1 MNYFNFKIILQIRS
15 DFMFDLVLKNLK
27 LLDYPDEVYLAIE
40 DGKIAKISKSTIE
53 GEKEID
59 LKGQIVLPGLI
70 DPHVHFR
77 DPGLTYKEDFRTGSM
92 AAANGGFTFV
102 MDMPNT
108 VPKTNTYEAFKEKQ
122 KIAESKS
129 IVNFGLHAGYSTLDE
144 MERILELNPMSFK
157 VFMDLETD
165 EDLDRIFNDIS
176 NLSKK
181 PIVTAHCEKRDIVL
195 ESTQNLKE
203 ETDAIAYS
211 YGRPA
216 ESEDE
221 SVAQAIELSK
231 KYGVDL
237 HICHL
242 STKNAMNLAISN
254 NISFEFTPHHLL
266 YDNNAFNEFGTI
278 IKTNPPLREKGKNIT
293 ITDLNENSIIGTDHA
308 PHSLEEKTKGV
319 WDSSPGIP
327 SLETVLSLLL
337 SEVNKSNLDLRLIP
351 KIFSEN
357 AAKRFN
363 LSNKAFIKEGFD
375 ADLVVIDLK
384 QEGVFDIDTFY
395 TKAEYS
401 PFDGLPYK
409 GKATMTIVNGDVVME
424 DNELIL

>member
-1 MNYFNFKIILQIRS
+1 
-15 DFMFDLVLKNLK
+15 MFDLVLKNLR
-27 LLDYPDEVYLAIE
+27 LLDYSDGMSIAIE
-40 DGKIAKISKSTIE
+40 DGKIAKISKSSIE
-53 GEKEID
+53 GDKEID
-59 LKGQIVLPGLI
+59 LDGQLVLPGLI

-77 DPGLTYKEDFRTGSM
+77 DPGLTYKEDFKTGSM
-92 AAANGGFTFV
+92 AAAHGGFTFV

-122 KIAESKS
+122 KIAEAKS
-129 IVNFGLHAGYSTLDE
+129 VVNFGLHAGYSALDE
-144 MERILELNPMSFK
+144 MEKILELNPMSFK

-165 EDLDRIFNDIS
+165 EDLDKIF
-176 NLSKK
+176 
-181 PIVTAHCEKRDIVL
+181 VL
-195 ESTQNLKE
+195 ESTKRLAE
-203 ETDAIAYS
+203 ESEAIAYS

-216 ESEDE
+216 ESEDA

-254 NISFEFTPHHLL
+254 NVSYEFTPHHLL
-266 YDNNAFNEFGTI
+266 YDNTAFNEFGTL
-278 IKTNPPLREKGKNIT
+278 IKTNPPLREKGKNVT
-293 ITDLNENSIIGTDHA
+293 INDLNENSMIGTDHA

-337 SEVNKSNLDLRLIP
+337 TEVNRSNLDLSLIP

-363 LSNKAFIKEGFD
+363 LENKGFIKEGYD
-375 ADLVVIDLK
+375 ADLVVIDLNK
-384 QEGVFDIDTFY
+384 EGVFDIDTFY

-401 PFDGLPYK
+401 PFDGLSYK
-409 GKATMTIVNGDVVME
+409 GKATMTIVNGEIVME
-424 DNELIL
+424 NDILI

>member
-1 MNYFNFKIILQIRS
+1 
-15 DFMFDLVLKNLK
+15 MFDLVLKNLR
-27 LLDYPDEVYLAIE
+27 LLDYSDCMSLAIE
-40 DGKIAKISKSTIE
+40 DGKIAKISKSPIE
-53 GEKEID
+53 GDKEID
-59 LKGQIVLPGLI
+59 LEGQLVLPGLI

-77 DPGLTYKEDFRTGSM
+77 DPGLTYKEDFKTGSM
-92 AAANGGFTFV
+92 AAAHGGFTFV

-144 MERILELNPMSFK
+144 MEKILELNPMSFK

-165 EDLDRIFNDIS
+165 EDLDKIFEDIS

-181 PIVTAHCEKRDIVL
+181 PIVTVHAEKRDIVL
-195 ESTQNLKE
+195 ESTKRLAE
-203 ETDAIAYS
+203 ESDAIAYS

-216 ESEDE
+216 ESEDA

-254 NISFEFTPHHLL
+254 NVSFEFTPHHLL
-266 YDNNAFNEFGTI
+266 YDNTAFNEFGTL
-278 IKTNPPLREKGKNIT
+278 IKTNPPLREKGKNVT
-293 ITDLNENSIIGTDHA
+293 ISDLNENSMIGTDHA

-337 SEVNKSNLDLRLIP
+337 TEVNRSNLDLRLIP

-363 LSNKAFIKEGFD
+363 LENKGFIKEGFD

-384 QEGVFDIDTFY
+384 KEGVFDIENFY

-401 PFDGLPYK
+401 PFDGLSYK
-409 GKATMTIVNGDVVME
+409 GKATMTIVNGEIVME
-424 DNELIL
+424 NDVLI

>member
-1 MNYFNFKIILQIRS
+1 
-15 DFMFDLVLKNLK
+15 MFDLVLKNLK
-27 LLDYPDEVYLAIE
+27 LLDYSDCMSLAIE
-40 DGKIAKISKSTIE
+40 DGKIAKISKSSIE
-53 GEKEID
+53 GDKEID
-59 LKGQIVLPGLI
+59 LEGQLVLPGLI
-70 DPHVHFR
+70 DSHVHFR
-77 DPGLTYKEDFRTGSM
+77 DPGLTYKEDFKTGSM
-92 AAANGGFTFV
+92 AAAHGGFTFV

-144 MERILELNPMSFK
+144 MEKILKLNPMSFK

-165 EDLDRIFNDIS
+165 DDLDKIFEDIS

-181 PIVTAHCEKRDIVL
+181 PIVTVHAEKRDIVL
-195 ESTQNLKE
+195 ESTKNLAE
-203 ETDAIAYS
+203 ESEAIAYS

-216 ESEDE
+216 ESEDA

-254 NISFEFTPHHLL
+254 NVSFEFTPHHLL
-266 YDNNAFNEFGTI
+266 YDNTAFNEFGTL
-278 IKTNPPLREKGKNIT
+278 IKTNPPLREKGKNVT
-293 ITDLNENSIIGTDHA
+293 INDLNENSMIGTDHA

-337 SEVNKSNLDLRLIP
+337 TEVNKSNLDLRLIP

-363 LSNKAFIKEGFD
+363 LENKGFIKEGYD

-384 QEGVFDIDTFY
+384 KEGVFDIDNFY

-401 PFDGLPYK
+401 PFDGLSYK
-409 GKATMTIVNGDVVME
+409 GKATMTIVNGEIVME
-424 DNELIL
+424 NDILI

>member
-1 MNYFNFKIILQIRS
+1 
-15 DFMFDLVLKNLK
+15 MFDLVLKNLR
-27 LLDYPDEVYLAIE
+27 LLDYSDCMSLAIE
-40 DGKIAKISKSTIE
+40 DGKIAKISKSPIE
-53 GEKEID
+53 GDKEID
-59 LKGQIVLPGLI
+59 LEGQLVLPGLI

-77 DPGLTYKEDFRTGSM
+77 DPGLTYKEDFKTGSM
-92 AAANGGFTFV
+92 AAAHGGFTFV

-144 MERILELNPMSFK
+144 MEKILELDPMSFK

-165 EDLDRIFNDIS
+165 EDLDKIFEDIS

-181 PIVTAHCEKRDIVL
+181 PIVTVHAEKRDIVL
-195 ESTQNLKE
+195 ESTKRLAE
-203 ETDAIAYS
+203 ESDAIAYS

-216 ESEDE
+216 ESEDA

-254 NISFEFTPHHLL
+254 NVSFEFTPHHLL
-266 YDNNAFNEFGTI
+266 YDNTAFNEFGTL
-278 IKTNPPLREKGKNIT
+278 IKTNPPLREKGKNVT
-293 ITDLNENSIIGTDHA
+293 ISDLNENSMIGTDHA

-337 SEVNKSNLDLRLIP
+337 TEVNRSNLDLRLIP

-363 LSNKAFIKEGFD
+363 LENKGFIKEGFD

-384 QEGVFDIDTFY
+384 KEGVFDIENFY

-401 PFDGLPYK
+401 PFGGLSYK
-409 GKATMTIVNGDVVME
+409 GKATMTIVNGEVVME
-424 DNELIL
+424 NDVLI

>member
-1 MNYFNFKIILQIRS
+1 
-15 DFMFDLVLKNLK
+15 MFDLVLKNLR
-27 LLDYPDEVYLAIE
+27 LLDYSDCMSLAIE
-40 DGKIAKISKSTIE
+40 DGKIAKISKSPIE
-53 GEKEID
+53 GDKEID
-59 LKGQIVLPGLI
+59 LEGQLVLPGLI

-77 DPGLTYKEDFRTGSM
+77 DPGLTYKEDFKTGSM
-92 AAANGGFTFV
+92 AAAHGGFTFV

-144 MERILELNPMSFK
+144 MEKILELDPMSFK

-165 EDLDRIFNDIS
+165 EDLDKIFEDIS

-181 PIVTAHCEKRDIVL
+181 PIVTVHAEKRDIVL
-195 ESTQNLKE
+195 ESTKRLAE
-203 ETDAIAYS
+203 ESDAIAYS

-216 ESEDE
+216 ESEDA

-254 NISFEFTPHHLL
+254 NVSFEFTPHHLL
-266 YDNNAFNEFGTI
+266 YDNTAFNEFGTL
-278 IKTNPPLREKGKNIT
+278 IKTNPPLREKGKNVT
-293 ITDLNENSIIGTDHA
+293 ISDLNENSMIGTDHA

-337 SEVNKSNLDLRLIP
+337 TEVNRSNLDLRLIP

-363 LSNKAFIKEGFD
+363 LENKGFIKEGFD

-384 QEGVFDIDTFY
+384 KEGVFDIENFY

-401 PFDGLPYK
+401 PFDGLSYK
-409 GKATMTIVNGDVVME
+409 GKATMTIVNGEIVME
-424 DNELIL
+424 NDVLI

>member
-1 MNYFNFKIILQIRS
+1 MY
-15 DFMFDLVLKNLK
+15 DLVLKNLK
-27 LLDYPDEVYLAIE
+27 LLDYSDEVSIAIE
-40 DGKIAKISKSTIE
+40 DGKIAKISKSSVD
-53 GEKEID
+53 GEKVID
-59 LKGQIVLPGLI
+59 LNGNLALPGLI

-77 DPGLTYKEDFRTGSM
+77 DPGLTYKEDFKTGSM
-92 AAANGGFTFV
+92 AAAHGGFTFV

-108 VPKTNTYEAFKEKQ
+108 VPKTNTYKAFKDKL

-129 IVNFGLHAGYSTLDE
+129 LVNFGLHAGYSTPEE
-144 MERILELNPMSFK
+144 MEKILELNPMSFK

-165 EDLDRIFNDIS
+165 EDLDKIFKDIS
-176 NLSKK
+176 NLSRKS
-181 PIVTAHCEKRDIVL
+181 IVTVHCEKRNIVQ
-195 ESTQNLKE
+195 ESTQKLSE

-231 KYGVDL
+231 KYGNDL

-242 STKNAMNLAISN
+242 STRNAMNMAISN
-254 NISFEFTPHHLL
+254 NVTFEFTPHHLL
-266 YDNNAFNEFGTI
+266 YDNNAFNEFGTL
-278 IKTNPPLREKGKNIT
+278 IKTNPPLRENGKNVT
-293 ITDLNENSIIGTDHA
+293 VSDLNESSIIGTDHA

-337 SEVNKSNLDLRLIP
+337 TEVNKSNLDLNLIP

-357 AAKRFN
+357 AAERFN
-363 LSNKAFIKEGFD
+363 LTNKGFIKEGYD
-375 ADLVVIDLK
+375 ADLVIVDLNK
-384 QEGVFDIDTFY
+384 EGVFDIDKFY

-401 PFDGLPYK
+401 PFDGLSYK
-409 GKATMTIVNGDVVME
+409 GKAIMTIVGGNVVME
-424 DNELIL
+424 NDEVI

>member
-1 MNYFNFKIILQIRS
+1 MY
-15 DFMFDLVLKNLK
+15 DLVLKNLK
-27 LLDYPDEVYLAIE
+27 LLDYSDEVSIAIE
-40 DGKIAKISKSTIE
+40 DGKIAKISKSSVD
-53 GEKEID
+53 GEKVID
-59 LKGQIVLPGLI
+59 LNGNLALPGLI

-77 DPGLTYKEDFRTGSM
+77 DPGLTYKEDFKTGSM
-92 AAANGGFTFV
+92 AAAHGGFTFV

-108 VPKTNTYEAFKEKQ
+108 VPKTNTYKAFKDKL

-129 IVNFGLHAGYSTLDE
+129 LVNFGLHAGYSTPEE
-144 MERILELNPMSFK
+144 MEKILELNPMSFK

-165 EDLDRIFNDIS
+165 EDLDKIFKDIS
-176 NLSKK
+176 NLSRKS
-181 PIVTAHCEKRDIVL
+181 IVTVHCEKRNIVQ
-195 ESTQNLKE
+195 ESTQKLSE

-231 KYGVDL
+231 KYGNDL

-242 STKNAMNLAISN
+242 STRNAMNMAISN
-254 NISFEFTPHHLL
+254 NVTFEFTPHHLL
-266 YDNNAFNEFGTI
+266 YDNNAFNEFGTL
-278 IKTNPPLREKGKNIT
+278 IKTNPPLRENGKNVT
-293 ITDLNENSIIGTDHA
+293 VSDLNESSIIGTDHA

-337 SEVNKSNLDLRLIP
+337 TEVNKSNLDLNLIP

-363 LSNKAFIKEGFD
+363 LTNKGFIKEGYD
-375 ADLVVIDLK
+375 ADLVIVDLNK
-384 QEGVFDIDTFY
+384 EGVFDIDKFY

-401 PFDGLPYK
+401 PFDGLSYK
-409 GKATMTIVNGDVVME
+409 GKAIMTIVGGNVVME
-424 DNELIL
+424 NDEVI

>member
-1 MNYFNFKIILQIRS
+1 
-15 DFMFDLVLKNLK
+15 MFDLVLKNLK
-27 LLDYPDEVYLAIE
+27 LLDYSDCMSLAIE
-40 DGKIAKISKSTIE
+40 DGKIAKISKSSIE
-53 GEKEID
+53 GDKEID
-59 LKGQIVLPGLI
+59 LEGQLVLPGLI

-77 DPGLTYKEDFRTGSM
+77 DPGLTYKEDFKTGSM
-92 AAANGGFTFV
+92 AAAHGGFTFV

-144 MERILELNPMSFK
+144 MEKILKLNPMSFK

-165 EDLDRIFNDIS
+165 DDLDKIFEDI
-176 NLSKK
+176 L
-181 PIVTAHCEKRDIVL
+181 AE
-195 ESTQNLKE
+195 ESE
-203 ETDAIAYS
+203 AIAYS

-216 ESEDE
+216 ESEDA

-254 NISFEFTPHHLL
+254 NVSFEFTPHHLL
-266 YDNNAFNEFGTI
+266 YDNTAFNEFGTL
-278 IKTNPPLREKGKNIT
+278 IKTNPPLREKGKNVT
-293 ITDLNENSIIGTDHA
+293 INDLNENSMIGTDHA

-337 SEVNKSNLDLRLIP
+337 TEVNKSNLDLSLIP

-363 LSNKAFIKEGFD
+363 LENKGFIKEGYD

-384 QEGVFDIDTFY
+384 KEGVFDIDNFY

-401 PFDGLPYK
+401 PFDGLSYK
-409 GKATMTIVNGDVVME
+409 GKATMTIVNGEIVME
-424 DNELIL
+424 NDILI

>member
-1 MNYFNFKIILQIRS
+1 
-15 DFMFDLVLKNLK
+15 MFDLVLKNLR
-27 LLDYPDEVYLAIE
+27 LLDYSDCMSLAIE
-40 DGKIAKISKSTIE
+40 DGKIAKISKSSIE
-53 GEKEID
+53 GDKEID
-59 LKGQIVLPGLI
+59 LEGQIVLPGLI

-77 DPGLTYKEDFRTGSM
+77 DPGLTYKEDFKTGSM
-92 AAANGGFTFV
+92 AAAHGGFTFV

-144 MERILELNPMSFK
+144 MEKILELNPMSFK

-165 EDLDRIFNDIS
+165 ENLEKIFQDIS

-181 PIVTAHCEKRDIVL
+181 PIVTVHAEKRDIVL
-195 ESTQNLKE
+195 ESIKNLAE
-203 ETDAIAYS
+203 ESEAIAYS

-216 ESEDE
+216 ESEDA

-254 NISFEFTPHHLL
+254 NVSFEFTPHHLL
-266 YDNNAFNEFGTI
+266 YDNTAFNEFGTL
-278 IKTNPPLREKGKNIT
+278 IKTNPPLREKGKNVT
-293 ITDLNENSIIGTDHA
+293 INDLNENSMIGTDHA

-337 SEVNKSNLDLRLIP
+337 TEVNRSNLDLRLIP

-363 LSNKAFIKEGFD
+363 LENKGIIKEGFD

-384 QEGVFDIDTFY
+384 KEGVFDIDSFY

-401 PFDGLPYK
+401 PFDGLSYK
-409 GKATMTIVNGDVVME
+409 GKATMTIVNGEIVME
-424 DNELIL
+424 NDILI

>member
-1 MNYFNFKIILQIRS
+1 
-15 DFMFDLVLKNLK
+15 MFDLVLKNLK
-27 LLDYPDEVYLAIE
+27 LLDYSDGVSLAIE
-40 DGKIAKISKSTIE
+40 DGKIAKISKSSIE

-59 LKGQIVLPGLI
+59 LNGQLVLPGLI

-92 AAANGGFTFV
+92 AAAHGGFTFV

-108 VPKTNTYEAFKEKQ
+108 VPKTNTYNAFKEKQ

-129 IVNFGLHAGYSTLDE
+129 VVNFGLHAGYSNFEE
-144 MERILELNPMSFK
+144 MEKILELNPMSFK

-165 EDLDRIFNDIS
+165 DDLDKIFEDIS

-181 PIVTAHCEKRDIVL
+181 PIVTVHAEKRDIVL
-195 ESTQNLKE
+195 DSTEKLQE
-203 ETDAIAYS
+203 ENETIAYS

-216 ESEDE
+216 EAEDA
-221 SVAQAIELSK
+221 SVLQAIELSK
-231 KYGVDL
+231 KHGVDL

-242 STKNAMNLAISN
+242 STRNAMNLAISN
-254 NISFEFTPHHLL
+254 NIGFEFTPHHLL
-266 YDNNAFNEFGTI
+266 YDNTAFNEFGTI

-293 ITDLNENSIIGTDHA
+293 VKDLNGNSMIGTDHA

-337 SEVNKSNLDLRLIP
+337 TEVNRSNLELSIIP

-363 LSNKAFIKEGFD
+363 LENKGFIKEGFD
-375 ADLVVIDLK
+375 ADLVVVDLNK
-384 QEGVFDIDTFY
+384 EGVFDIDNFY

-409 GKATMTIVNGDVVME
+409 GKATMTIVNGTIIME
-424 DNELIL
+424 DDVLIE

>member
-1 MNYFNFKIILQIRS
+1 MLPS
-15 DFMFDLVLKNLK
+15 LKNLK
-27 LLDYPDEVYLAIE
+27 LLDYSDCMSLAIE
-40 DGKIAKISKSTIE
+40 DGKIAKISKSSIE
-53 GEKEID
+53 GDKEID
-59 LKGQIVLPGLI
+59 LEGQLVLPGLI

-77 DPGLTYKEDFRTGSM
+77 DPGLTYKEDFKTGSM
-92 AAANGGFTFV
+92 AAAHGGFTFV

-144 MERILELNPMSFK
+144 MEKILKLNPMSFK

-165 EDLDRIFNDIS
+165 DDLDKIFEDIS

-181 PIVTAHCEKRDIVL
+181 PIVTVHAEKRDIVL
-195 ESTQNLKE
+195 ESTKNLAE
-203 ETDAIAYS
+203 ESEAIAYS

-216 ESEDE
+216 ESEDA

-254 NISFEFTPHHLL
+254 NVSFEFTPHHLL
-266 YDNNAFNEFGTI
+266 YDNTAFNEFGTL
-278 IKTNPPLREKGKNIT
+278 IKTNPPLREKGKNVT
-293 ITDLNENSIIGTDHA
+293 INDLNEHSMIGTDHA

-327 SLETVLSLLL
+327 SLFKSMTTKSASYPSLIKPLFSRLNLL
-337 SEVNKSNLDLRLIP
+337 AA
-351 KIFSEN
+351 FSEN
-357 AAKRFN
+357 IFG
-363 LSNKAFIKEGFD
+363 IKLKSKFD
-375 ADLVVIDLK
+375 LLTSVNNNDNTVSKDGIPGLESQTPLVFSSRL
-384 QEGVFDIDTFY
+384 
-395 TKAEYS
+395 
-401 PFDGLPYK
+401 
-409 GKATMTIVNGDVVME
+409 
-424 DNELIL
+424 

>member
-1 MNYFNFKIILQIRS
+1 
-15 DFMFDLVLKNLK
+15 MFDLVLKNLK
-27 LLDYPDEVYLAIE
+27 LLDYSSEVSLAIE
-40 DGKIAKISKSTIE
+40 DGKIAKISKSSIE
-53 GEKEID
+53 GDKEID
-59 LKGQIVLPGLI
+59 LKGQLVLPGLI

-92 AAANGGFTFV
+92 AAAHGGFTFV

-108 VPKTNTYEAFKEKQ
+108 VPKTNSYKAFKEKQ

-144 MERILELNPMSFK
+144 MEKILELNPMSFK

-165 EDLDRIFNDIS
+165 EDLEKIFEDIS
-176 NLSKK
+176 KLSETNKK
-181 PIVTAHCEKRDIVL
+181 PIVTVHSEKRDIVL
-195 ESTQNLKE
+195 EATENLKE
-203 ETDAIAYS
+203 ESEAIAYS

-216 ESEDE
+216 ESEDA

-254 NISFEFTPHHLL
+254 NVSFEFTPHHLL
-266 YDNNAFNEFGTI
+266 YDNTAFNEFGTL
-278 IKTNPPLREKGKNIT
+278 IKTNPPLREKGRNIT
-293 ITDLNENSIIGTDHA
+293 ISDLNENSIIGTDHA

-337 SEVNKSNLDLRLIP
+337 TEVNKSNLDLNLIP
-351 KIFSEN
+351 KMFSEN

-363 LSNKAFIKEGFD
+363 LENKGFIKEGFD
-375 ADLVVIDLK
+375 ADLVVVDLNK
-384 QEGVFDIDTFY
+384 EGVFDIGNFY

-409 GKATMTIVNGDVVME
+409 GKATMTIVNGEVIME
-424 DNELIL
+424 DDVII

>member
-1 MNYFNFKIILQIRS
+1 
-15 DFMFDLVLKNLK
+15 MFDLVLKNLR
-27 LLDYPDEVYLAIE
+27 LLDYTDCVSIAIE
-40 DGKIAKISKSTIE
+40 DGKIAKISKSSIE
-53 GEKEID
+53 GDKEID
-59 LKGQIVLPGLI
+59 LNGQLVLPGLI

-77 DPGLTYKEDFRTGSM
+77 DPGLTYKEDFKTGSM
-92 AAANGGFTFV
+92 AAAHGGFTFV

-108 VPKTNTYEAFKEKQ
+108 VPKTNTYKAFKEKQ

-129 IVNFGLHAGYSTLDE
+129 IVNFGLHAGYSSLDE
-144 MERILELNPMSFK
+144 MEKILELNPMSFK

-165 EDLDRIFNDIS
+165 DNLDKIFEDIS

-181 PIVTAHCEKRDIVL
+181 PIVTVHAEKRDIVL
-195 ESTQNLKE
+195 ESTKKLSE
-203 ETDAIAYS
+203 ESEAIAYS

-216 ESEDE
+216 ESEDA

-242 STKNAMNLAISN
+242 STKNAMDLAISN
-254 NISFEFTPHHLL
+254 NVSYEFTPHHLL
-266 YDNNAFNEFGTI
+266 YDNTAFNEFGTL
-278 IKTNPPLREKGKNIT
+278 IKTNPPLREKGKNVT
-293 ITDLNENSIIGTDHA
+293 INDLNEHSMIGTDHA
-308 PHSLEEKTKGV
+308 PHSLEEKTKGI

-337 SEVNKSNLDLRLIP
+337 TEVNKSNMDLCLIP

-357 AAKRFN
+357 AAKRFY
-363 LSNKAFIKEGFD
+363 LENKGFIKEGYD
-375 ADLVVIDLK
+375 ADLVVIDLNK
-384 QEGVFDIDTFY
+384 EGIFDIDNFY

-401 PFDGLPYK
+401 PFDGLSYK
-409 GKATMTIVNGDVVME
+409 GKATMTIVNGEVVME
-424 DNELIL
+424 NDVLI

>member
-1 MNYFNFKIILQIRS
+1 
-15 DFMFDLVLKNLK
+15 MFDLVLKNLR
-27 LLDYPDEVYLAIE
+27 LLDYSDCMSLGIE
-40 DGKIAKISKSTIE
+40 DGKIAKISKSPIE
-53 GEKEID
+53 GDKEID
-59 LKGQIVLPGLI
+59 LEGQLVLPGLI

-77 DPGLTYKEDFRTGSM
+77 DPGLTYKEDFKTGSM
-92 AAANGGFTFV
+92 AAAHGGFTFV

-144 MERILELNPMSFK
+144 MEKILELDPMSFK

-165 EDLDRIFNDIS
+165 EDLDKIFEDIS

-181 PIVTAHCEKRDIVL
+181 PIVTVHAEKRDIVL
-195 ESTQNLKE
+195 ESTKRLAE
-203 ETDAIAYS
+203 ESDAIAYS

-216 ESEDE
+216 ESEDA

-254 NISFEFTPHHLL
+254 NVSFEFTPHHLL
-266 YDNNAFNEFGTI
+266 YDNTAFNEFGTL
-278 IKTNPPLREKGKNIT
+278 IKTNPPLREKGKNVT
-293 ITDLNENSIIGTDHA
+293 ISDLNENSMIGTDHA

-337 SEVNKSNLDLRLIP
+337 TEVNRSNLDLRLIP

-363 LSNKAFIKEGFD
+363 LENKGFIKEGFD

-384 QEGVFDIDTFY
+384 KEGVFDI
-395 TKAEYS
+395 
-401 PFDGLPYK
+401 
-409 GKATMTIVNGDVVME
+409 
-424 DNELIL
+424 

>member
-1 MNYFNFKIILQIRS
+1 
-15 DFMFDLVLKNLK
+15 MFDLVLKNLR
-27 LLDYPDEVYLAIE
+27 LLDYSDCMSLAIE
-40 DGKIAKISKSTIE
+40 DGKIAKISKSPIE
-53 GEKEID
+53 GDKEID
-59 LKGQIVLPGLI
+59 LEGQLVLPGLI

-77 DPGLTYKEDFRTGSM
+77 DPGLTYKEDFKTGSM
-92 AAANGGFTFV
+92 AAAHGGFTFV

-144 MERILELNPMSFK
+144 MEKILELNPMSFK

-165 EDLDRIFNDIS
+165 EDLDKIFEDIS

-181 PIVTAHCEKRDIVL
+181 PIVTVHAEKRDIVL
-195 ESTQNLKE
+195 ESTKRLAE
-203 ETDAIAYS
+203 ESDAIAYS

-216 ESEDE
+216 ESEDA

-254 NISFEFTPHHLL
+254 NVSFEFTPHHLL
-266 YDNNAFNEFGTI
+266 YDNTAFNEFGTL
-278 IKTNPPLREKGKNIT
+278 IKTNPPLREKGKNVT
-293 ITDLNENSIIGTDHA
+293 ISDLNENSMIGTDHA

-337 SEVNKSNLDLRLIP
+337 TEVNRSNLDLRLIP

-363 LSNKAFIKEGFD
+363 LENKGFIKEGFD

-384 QEGVFDIDTFY
+384 KEGVFDIENFY

-409 GKATMTIVNGDVVME
+409 GKATMTIVNGDIVME
-424 DNELIL
+424 NDVLI

>member
-1 MNYFNFKIILQIRS
+1 
-15 DFMFDLVLKNLK
+15 MFDLVLKNLK
-27 LLDYPDEVYLAIE
+27 LLDYSDGVSLAIE

-59 LKGQIVLPGLI
+59 LNGQLVLPGLI

-108 VPKTNTYEAFKEKQ
+108 VPKTNTYKAFKEKQ

-129 IVNFGLHAGYSTLDE
+129 IVNFGLHAGYSTLGE

-157 VFMDLETD
+157 VFMDLESD
-165 EDLDRIFNDIS
+165 DDLDKIFKDIS

-181 PIVTAHCEKRDIVL
+181 TIVTTHCEKRDIVL
-195 ESTQNLKE
+195 KSSENLKD

-221 SVAQAIELSK
+221 SVAQAIVLSK

-242 STKNAMNLAISN
+242 STRNAMNLAISN
-254 NISFEFTPHHLL
+254 SVSYEFTPHHLL
-266 YDNNAFNEFGTI
+266 YDNTAFNEFGTI

-293 ITDLNENSIIGTDHA
+293 VNDLNENSIIGTDHA

-337 SEVNKSNLDLRLIP
+337 TEVNRSNLDLRLIP
-351 KIFSEN
+351 KIFCEN

-363 LSNKAFIKEGFD
+363 LNNKGFIKEGFD
-375 ADLVVIDLK
+375 ADLVVVDLN
-384 QEGVFDIDTFY
+384 QEGTFDIDTFY

-409 GKATMTIVNGDVVME
+409 GKATMTIVNGDVIME
-424 DNELIL
+424 DNELYL

>member
-1 MNYFNFKIILQIRS
+1 
-15 DFMFDLVLKNLK
+15 MFDLVLKNLR
-27 LLDYPDEVYLAIE
+27 LLDYSDCMSLAIE
-40 DGKIAKISKSTIE
+40 DGKIAKISKSPIE
-53 GEKEID
+53 GDKEID
-59 LKGQIVLPGLI
+59 LEGQLVLPGLI

-77 DPGLTYKEDFRTGSM
+77 DPGLTYKEDFKTGSM
-92 AAANGGFTFV
+92 AAAHGGFTFV

-144 MERILELNPMSFK
+144 MEKILELDPMSFK

-165 EDLDRIFNDIS
+165 EDLDKIFEDIS

-181 PIVTAHCEKRDIVL
+181 PIVTVHAEKRDIVL
-195 ESTQNLKE
+195 ESTKRLAE
-203 ETDAIAYS
+203 ESEAIAYS

-216 ESEDE
+216 ESEDA

-231 KYGVDL
+231 KYNVDL

-254 NISFEFTPHHLL
+254 NVSYEFTPHHLL
-266 YDNNAFNEFGTI
+266 YDNTAFNEFGTI
-278 IKTNPPLREKGKNIT
+278 IKTNPPLREKGKNVT
-293 ITDLNENSIIGTDHA
+293 INDLNENSMIGTDHA

-337 SEVNKSNLDLRLIP
+337 TEVNGSNLDLRLIP

-363 LSNKAFIKEGFD
+363 LENKGFIKEGFD

-384 QEGVFDIDTFY
+384 KEGVFDIDSFY

-401 PFDGLPYK
+401 PFDGLSYK
-409 GKATMTIVNGDVVME
+409 GKATMTIVNGEIVME
-424 DNELIL
+424 NDTLV

>member
-1 MNYFNFKIILQIRS
+1 MY
-15 DFMFDLVLKNLK
+15 DLVLKNLK
-27 LLDYPDEVYLAIE
+27 LLDYSDEVSIAIE
-40 DGKIAKISKSTIE
+40 DGKIAKISKSSVD
-53 GEKEID
+53 GEKVID
-59 LKGQIVLPGLI
+59 LNGNLALPGLI

-77 DPGLTYKEDFRTGSM
+77 DPGLTYKEDFKTGSM
-92 AAANGGFTFV
+92 AAAHGGFTFV

-108 VPKTNTYEAFKEKQ
+108 VPKTNTYKAFKDKL

-129 IVNFGLHAGYSTLDE
+129 LVNFGLHAGYSTPEE
-144 MERILELNPMSFK
+144 MEKILELNPMSFK

-165 EDLDRIFNDIS
+165 EGLDKIFKDIS
-176 NLSKK
+176 NLSRKS
-181 PIVTAHCEKRDIVL
+181 IVTVHCEKRNIVQ
-195 ESTQNLKE
+195 ESTQKLSE

-231 KYGVDL
+231 KYGNDL

-242 STKNAMNLAISN
+242 STRNAMNMAIAN
-254 NISFEFTPHHLL
+254 NVSFEFTPHHLL
-266 YDNNAFNEFGTI
+266 YDNNAFNEFGTL
-278 IKTNPPLREKGKNIT
+278 IKTNPPLRENGKNVT
-293 ITDLNENSIIGTDHA
+293 VSDLNESSIIGTDHA

-337 SEVNKSNLDLRLIP
+337 TEVNKSNLDLNLIP

-363 LSNKAFIKEGFD
+363 LTNKGFIKEGYD
-375 ADLVVIDLK
+375 ADLVIVDLNK
-384 QEGVFDIDTFY
+384 EGVFDIDKFY

-401 PFDGLPYK
+401 PFDGLSYK
-409 GKATMTIVNGDVVME
+409 GKAIMTIVGGNVVME
-424 DNELIL
+424 NDEVI

>member
-1 MNYFNFKIILQIRS
+1 MY
-15 DFMFDLVLKNLK
+15 DLVLKNLK
-27 LLDYPDEVYLAIE
+27 LLDYSDEVSIAIE
-40 DGKIAKISKSTIE
+40 DGKIAKISKSSVD
-53 GEKEID
+53 GEKVID
-59 LKGQIVLPGLI
+59 LNGNLALPGLI

-77 DPGLTYKEDFRTGSM
+77 DPGLTYKEDFKTGSM
-92 AAANGGFTFV
+92 AAAHGGFTFV

-108 VPKTNTYEAFKEKQ
+108 VPKTNTYKAFKDKL

-129 IVNFGLHAGYSTLDE
+129 LVNFGLHAGYSTPEE
-144 MERILELNPMSFK
+144 MEKILELNPMSFK

-165 EDLDRIFNDIS
+165 EDLDKIFKDIS
-176 NLSKK
+176 NLSRKS
-181 PIVTAHCEKRDIVL
+181 IVTVHCEKRNIVQ
-195 ESTQNLKE
+195 ESTQKLSE

-231 KYGVDL
+231 KYGNDL

-242 STKNAMNLAISN
+242 STRNAMNMAIAN
-254 NISFEFTPHHLL
+254 NVTFEFTPHHLL
-266 YDNNAFNEFGTI
+266 YDNNAFNEFGTL
-278 IKTNPPLREKGKNIT
+278 IKTNPPLRENGKNVT
-293 ITDLNENSIIGTDHA
+293 VSDLNESSIIGTDHA

-337 SEVNKSNLDLRLIP
+337 TEVNKSNLDLNLIP

-363 LSNKAFIKEGFD
+363 VTNKGFIKEGYD
-375 ADLVVIDLK
+375 ADLVIVDLNR
-384 QEGVFDIDTFY
+384 EGVFDIDKFY

-401 PFDGLPYK
+401 PFDGLSYK
-409 GKATMTIVNGDVVME
+409 GKAIMTIVGGNVVME
-424 DNELIL
+424 NDEVI

>member
-1 MNYFNFKIILQIRS
+1 
-15 DFMFDLVLKNLK
+15 MFDLVLKNLK
-27 LLDYPDEVYLAIE
+27 LLDYSSEVSLAIE
-40 DGKIAKISKSTIE
+40 DGKIAKISKSPIE
-53 GEKEID
+53 GDKEID
-59 LKGQIVLPGLI
+59 LKGQLVLPGLI

-92 AAANGGFTFV
+92 AAAHGGFTFV

-108 VPKTNTYEAFKEKQ
+108 VPKTNTYKAFKEKQ

-129 IVNFGLHAGYSTLDE
+129 IVNFGLHAGYSTIEE
-144 MERILELNPMSFK
+144 MEKILQLNPMSFK

-165 EDLDRIFNDIS
+165 EDLDKIFEDIS
-176 NLSKK
+176 KLSETNKK
-181 PIVTAHCEKRDIVL
+181 PIVTVHSEKRDIVL
-195 ESTQNLKE
+195 ESTENLKE
-203 ETDAIAYS
+203 ESEAIAYS

-216 ESEDE
+216 ESEDA

-231 KYGVDL
+231 KHGVDL

-254 NISFEFTPHHLL
+254 NVSFEFTPHHLL
-266 YDNNAFNEFGTI
+266 YDNTAFNEFGTL

-293 ITDLNENSIIGTDHA
+293 IADLNENSIIGTDHA

-337 SEVNKSNLDLRLIP
+337 TEVNNSNLDLNLIP

-363 LSNKAFIKEGFD
+363 LENKGFIKEGFD
-375 ADLVVIDLK
+375 ADLVVVDLNK
-384 QEGVFDIDTFY
+384 EGVFDIGNFY

-409 GKATMTIVNGDVVME
+409 GKATMTIVNGEVIME
-424 DNELIL
+424 DDVII

>member
-1 MNYFNFKIILQIRS
+1 
-15 DFMFDLVLKNLK
+15 MFDLVLKNLK
-27 LLDYPDEVYLAIE
+27 LLDYSSEVSIAIE
-40 DGKIAKISKSTIE
+40 DGKIAKISKSTID
-53 GEKEID
+53 GEKVID
-59 LKGQIVLPGLI
+59 LKGQLVLPGLI

-77 DPGLTYKEDFRTGSM
+77 DPGLTYKEDFKTGSM
-92 AAANGGFTFV
+92 AAAHGGFTFV

-108 VPKTNTYEAFKEKQ
+108 VPKTNTYKAFKEKMEM
-122 KIAESKS
+122 ANDKS
-129 IVNFGLHAGYSTLDE
+129 VVNFGLHAGYSTLDE
-144 MERILELNPMSFK
+144 MEKILELNPMSFK

-165 EDLDRIFNDIS
+165 EELDKIFKDIS
-176 NLSKK
+176 DLSKK
-181 PIVTAHCEKRDIVL
+181 SIVTVHCEKRDIVL
-195 ESTQNLKE
+195 ESTKNLSE
-203 ETDAIAYS
+203 ETEAIAYS

-221 SVAQAIELSK
+221 SVAQAIALAK
-231 KYGVDL
+231 KYGNDL

-242 STKNAMNLAISN
+242 STKNAMDLAISN
-254 NISFEFTPHHLL
+254 NVTFEFTPHHLL
-266 YDNNAFNEFGTI
+266 YDNTAFNNFGTL

-293 ITDLNENSIIGTDHA
+293 ISDLNENSIIGTDHA

-337 SEVNKSNLDLRLIP
+337 TEVNRSNLDLNLIP

-363 LSNKAFIKEGFD
+363 LTNKGFIKEGFD
-375 ADLVVIDLK
+375 ADIVIVDLNK
-384 QEGVFDIDTFY
+384 EGVFDIDKFY

-401 PFDGLPYK
+401 PFDGLSYK
-409 GKATMTIVNGDVVME
+409 GKATMTFVGG
-424 DNELIL
+424 ELIMENDEVYSS

>member
-1 MNYFNFKIILQIRS
+1 
-15 DFMFDLVLKNLK
+15 MFDLVLKNLK
-27 LLDYPDEVYLAIE
+27 LLDYSGEVSLAIE
-40 DGKIAKISKSTIE
+40 DGKIAKISKSSIE
-53 GEKEID
+53 GDKEID
-59 LKGQIVLPGLI
+59 LKGQLVLPGLI

-92 AAANGGFTFV
+92 AAAHGGFTFV

-108 VPKTNTYEAFKEKQ
+108 VPKTNTYDAFKEKL
-122 KIAESKS
+122 KIAQSKS
-129 IVNFGLHAGYSTLDE
+129 VVNFGLHAGYSTLNE
-144 MERILELNPMSFK
+144 MEKILELNPMSFK

-165 EDLDRIFNDIS
+165 ENLEKIFKDIS
-176 NLSKK
+176 RLSETNKK
-181 PIVTAHCEKRDIVL
+181 PIVTVHCEKRDIVL
-195 ESTQNLKE
+195 EATENLKE
-203 ETDAIAYS
+203 ESEAIAYS

-216 ESEDE
+216 ESEDA

-231 KYGVDL
+231 KYDVDL

-254 NISFEFTPHHLL
+254 NVSFEFTPHHLL
-266 YDNNAFNEFGTI
+266 YENSAFNEFGTL

-293 ITDLNENSIIGTDHA
+293 IADLNENSIIGTDHA

-337 SEVNKSNLDLRLIP
+337 TEVNKSNLDLNLIP

-363 LSNKAFIKEGFD
+363 LENKGFIKEGFD
-375 ADLVVIDLK
+375 ADLVVIDLNK
-384 QEGVFDIDTFY
+384 EGVFDIDTFY

-401 PFDGLPYK
+401 PFDGLSYK
-409 GKATMTIVNGDVVME
+409 GKATMTIVNGEVIMQDDV
-424 DNELIL
+424 II

>member
-1 MNYFNFKIILQIRS
+1 
-15 DFMFDLVLKNLK
+15 MFDLVLKNLR
-27 LLDYPDEVYLAIE
+27 LLDYSDCVSMAIE
-40 DGKIAKISKSTIE
+40 DGKIAKISKSSIE
-53 GEKEID
+53 GDKEID
-59 LKGQIVLPGLI
+59 LDGQLVLPGLI

-77 DPGLTYKEDFRTGSM
+77 DPGLTYKEDFKTGSM
-92 AAANGGFTFV
+92 AAAHGGFTFV

-122 KIAESKS
+122 KIAEAKS
-129 IVNFGLHAGYSTLDE
+129 VVNFGLHAGYSTLDE
-144 MERILELNPMSFK
+144 MEKILELNPMSFK

-165 EDLDRIFNDIS
+165 ENLEKIFRDIS

-181 PIVTAHCEKRDIVL
+181 PIVTVHAEKRDIVL
-195 ESTQNLKE
+195 ESTKRLSE
-203 ETDAIAYS
+203 ESEAIAYS

-216 ESEDE
+216 ESEDA
-221 SVAQAIELSK
+221 SVAQAIDLSK

-254 NISFEFTPHHLL
+254 NVSFEFTPHHLL
-266 YDNNAFNEFGTI
+266 YDNRAFNEFGTL
-278 IKTNPPLREKGKNIT
+278 IKTNPPLREKGKNVT
-293 ITDLNENSIIGTDHA
+293 INDLNENSMIGTDHA

-337 SEVNKSNLDLRLIP
+337 TEVNRSNLDLRLIP

-363 LSNKAFIKEGFD
+363 LENKGFIKEGYD
-375 ADLVVIDLK
+375 ADLVVIDLNK
-384 QEGVFDIDTFY
+384 EGVFDIDTFY

-401 PFDGLPYK
+401 PFDGLSYK
-409 GKATMTIVNGDVVME
+409 GKATMTIVNGEIVME
-424 DNELIL
+424 NDILI

>member
-1 MNYFNFKIILQIRS
+1 MY
-15 DFMFDLVLKNLK
+15 DLVLKNLK
-27 LLDYPDEVYLAIE
+27 LLDYSDEVSIAIE
-40 DGKIAKISKSTIE
+40 DGKIAKISKSSVD
-53 GEKEID
+53 GEKVID
-59 LKGQIVLPGLI
+59 LNGNLALPGLI

-77 DPGLTYKEDFRTGSM
+77 DPGLTYKEDFKTGSM
-92 AAANGGFTFV
+92 AAAHGGFTFV

-108 VPKTNTYEAFKEKQ
+108 VPKTNTYKAFKDKL

-129 IVNFGLHAGYSTLDE
+129 LVNFGLHAGYSTPEE
-144 MERILELNPMSFK
+144 MEKILELNPMSFK

-165 EDLDRIFNDIS
+165 EDLDKIFKDIS
-176 NLSKK
+176 NLSRKS
-181 PIVTAHCEKRDIVL
+181 IVTVHCEKRNIVQ
-195 ESTQNLKE
+195 ESTQKLSE

-231 KYGVDL
+231 KYGNDL

-242 STKNAMNLAISN
+242 STRNAMNMAIAN
-254 NISFEFTPHHLL
+254 NVSFEFTPHHLL
-266 YDNNAFNEFGTI
+266 YDNNAFNEFGTL
-278 IKTNPPLREKGKNIT
+278 IKTNPPLRENGKNVT
-293 ITDLNENSIIGTDHA
+293 VSDLNESSIIGTDHA

-337 SEVNKSNLDLRLIP
+337 TEVNKSNLDLNLIP

-363 LSNKAFIKEGFD
+363 LTNKGFIKEGYD
-375 ADLVVIDLK
+375 ADLVIVDLNK
-384 QEGVFDIDTFY
+384 EGVFDIDKFY

-401 PFDGLPYK
+401 PFDGLSYK
-409 GKATMTIVNGDVVME
+409 GKAIMTIVGGNVVME
-424 DNELIL
+424 NDEVI

>member
-1 MNYFNFKIILQIRS
+1 
-15 DFMFDLVLKNLK
+15 
-27 LLDYPDEVYLAIE
+27 
-40 DGKIAKISKSTIE
+40 
-53 GEKEID
+53 
-59 LKGQIVLPGLI
+59 
-70 DPHVHFR
+70 
-77 DPGLTYKEDFRTGSM
+77 
-92 AAANGGFTFV
+92 

-108 VPKTNTYEAFKEKQ
+108 VPKTNTYNAFKEKQ

-129 IVNFGLHAGYSTLDE
+129 VVNFGLHAGYSTLDE

-165 EDLDRIFNDIS
+165 DDLDKIFSDIS

-181 PIVTAHCEKRDIVL
+181 TIVTTHCEKRDIVL
-195 ESTQNLKE
+195 ESTKNLEE

-242 STKNAMNLAISN
+242 STKNAMDLAIAN
-254 NISFEFTPHHLL
+254 NVSFEFTPHHLL
-266 YDNNAFNEFGTI
+266 YDNTAFNEFGTL

-293 ITDLNENSIIGTDHA
+293 IGDLNENSMIGTDHA

-337 SEVNKSNLDLRLIP
+337 TEVNRSNLDLKLIP

-363 LSNKAFIKEGFD
+363 LNSKGFIKEGYD
-375 ADLVVIDLK
+375 ADLVVVDLK
-384 QEGVFDIDTFY
+384 QEGTFDIDKFY

-401 PFDGLPYK
+401 PFDGLPYQ
-409 GKATMTIVNGDVVME
+409 GKATMTIVNGEVVME

>member
-1 MNYFNFKIILQIRS
+1 
-15 DFMFDLVLKNLK
+15 MFDLVLKNLK
-27 LLDYPDEVYLAIE
+27 LLDYSDCMSLAIE
-40 DGKIAKISKSTIE
+40 DGKIAKISKSSIE
-53 GEKEID
+53 GDKEID
-59 LKGQIVLPGLI
+59 LNGQLVLPGLI

-77 DPGLTYKEDFRTGSM
+77 DPGLTYKEDFKTGSM
-92 AAANGGFTFV
+92 AAAHGGFTFV

-108 VPKTNTYEAFKEKQ
+108 VPKTNTYKAFKEKQ

-129 IVNFGLHAGYSTLDE
+129 IVNFGLHAGYSSLDE
-144 MERILELNPMSFK
+144 MEKILELNPMSFK

-165 EDLDRIFNDIS
+165 DNLDKIFADIS
-176 NLSKK
+176 KLGENAIKK
-181 PIVTAHCEKRDIVL
+181 PIVTVHAEKRDIVL
-195 ESTQNLKE
+195 ESTKKLSE
-203 ETDAIAYS
+203 ESEAIAYS

-216 ESEDE
+216 ESEDA

-254 NISFEFTPHHLL
+254 NVSYEFTPHHLL
-266 YDNNAFNEFGTI
+266 YDNTAFNEFGTL
-278 IKTNPPLREKGKNIT
+278 IKTNPPLREKGKNVT
-293 ITDLNENSIIGTDHA
+293 INDLNEHSMIGTDHA

-337 SEVNKSNLDLRLIP
+337 TEVNKSNIDLSLIP

-363 LSNKAFIKEGFD
+363 LENKGFIKEGYD
-375 ADLVVIDLK
+375 A
-384 QEGVFDIDTFY
+384 
-395 TKAEYS
+395 
-401 PFDGLPYK
+401 
-409 GKATMTIVNGDVVME
+409 
-424 DNELIL
+424 

>member
-1 MNYFNFKIILQIRS
+1 
-15 DFMFDLVLKNLK
+15 MFDLVLKNLK
-27 LLDYPDEVYLAIE
+27 LLDYPAEVYLAIE
-40 DGKIAKISKSTIE
+40 DGKIAKISKSAIE

-108 VPKTNTYEAFKEKQ
+108 VPKTNTYDAFKEKQ

-129 IVNFGLHAGYSTLDE
+129 VVNFGLHAGYSTPDE

-165 EDLDRIFNDIS
+165 EDLDNIFSDIS

-181 PIVTAHCEKRDIVL
+181 TIVTTHCEKRDIVL
-195 ESTQNLKE
+195 ESTKNLEE

-242 STKNAMNLAISN
+242 STKNAMNLAIAN
-254 NISFEFTPHHLL
+254 NVSFEFTPHHLL
-266 YDNNAFNEFGTI
+266 YDNTAFNEFGTL

-293 ITDLNENSIIGTDHA
+293 INDLNENSIIGTDHA
-308 PHSLEEKTKGV
+308 PHSLEEKSKGV

-337 SEVNKSNLDLRLIP
+337 TEVNRSKLDLKLIP

-363 LSNKAFIKEGFD
+363 LNNKGFVKEGFD
-375 ADLVVIDLK
+375 ADLVVVDLK
-384 QEGVFDIDTFY
+384 QEGIFDIDKFY

-409 GKATMTIVNGDVVME
+409 GKATMTIVNGEVIME

>member
-1 MNYFNFKIILQIRS
+1 
-15 DFMFDLVLKNLK
+15 MFDLVLKNLR
-27 LLDYPDEVYLAIE
+27 LLDYSDCVSMAIE
-40 DGKIAKISKSTIE
+40 DGKIAKISKSSIE
-53 GEKEID
+53 GDKEID
-59 LKGQIVLPGLI
+59 LDGQLVLPGLI

-77 DPGLTYKEDFRTGSM
+77 DPGLTYKEDFKTGSM
-92 AAANGGFTFV
+92 AAAHGGFTFV

-122 KIAESKS
+122 KIAEAKS
-129 IVNFGLHAGYSTLDE
+129 VVNFGLHAGYSALDE
-144 MERILELNPMSFK
+144 MEKILELDPMSFK

-165 EDLDRIFNDIS
+165 EDLDKIFEDIS

-181 PIVTAHCEKRDIVL
+181 PIVTVHAEKRDIVL
-195 ESTQNLKE
+195 ESTKRLAE
-203 ETDAIAYS
+203 ESEAIAYS

-216 ESEDE
+216 ESEDA

-254 NISFEFTPHHLL
+254 NVSYEFTPHHLL
-266 YDNNAFNEFGTI
+266 YDNTAFNEFGTL
-278 IKTNPPLREKGKNIT
+278 IKTNPPLREKGKNVT
-293 ITDLNENSIIGTDHA
+293 INDLNENSMIGTDHA

-337 SEVNKSNLDLRLIP
+337 TEVNRSNLDLSLIP

-363 LSNKAFIKEGFD
+363 LENKGFIKEGFD
-375 ADLVVIDLK
+375 ADLVVVDLNK
-384 QEGVFDIDTFY
+384 EGVFDIDNFY

-401 PFDGLPYK
+401 PFDGLSYK
-409 GKATMTIVNGDVVME
+409 GKAAMTIVNGDIIME
-424 DNELIL
+424 NDEVI

>member
-1 MNYFNFKIILQIRS
+1 
-15 DFMFDLVLKNLK
+15 MFDLVLKNLR
-27 LLDYPDEVYLAIE
+27 LLDYSDGMSIAIE
-40 DGKIAKISKSTIE
+40 DGKIAKISKSSID
-53 GEKEID
+53 GDKEID
-59 LKGQIVLPGLI
+59 LNGQLVLPGLI

-77 DPGLTYKEDFRTGSM
+77 DPGLTYKEDFKTGSM
-92 AAANGGFTFV
+92 AAAHGGFTFV

-129 IVNFGLHAGYSTLDE
+129 VVNFGLHAGYSTLDE
-144 MERILELNPMSFK
+144 MEKILELNPMSFK

-165 EDLDRIFNDIS
+165 ENLEKIFQDIS

-181 PIVTAHCEKRDIVL
+181 PIVTVHAEKRDIVL
-195 ESTQNLKE
+195 ESTKRLSE
-203 ETDAIAYS
+203 ESEAIAYS

-216 ESEDE
+216 ESEDA
-221 SVAQAIELSK
+221 SVAQAIGLSK

-254 NISFEFTPHHLL
+254 NVSFEFTPHHLL
-266 YDNNAFNEFGTI
+266 YDNRAFNEFGTL
-278 IKTNPPLREKGKNIT
+278 IKTNPPLREKGKNVT
-293 ITDLNENSIIGTDHA
+293 INDLNEDSMIGTDHA

-337 SEVNKSNLDLRLIP
+337 TEVNRSNLDLSLIP

-363 LSNKAFIKEGFD
+363 LENKGFIKEGFD
-375 ADLVVIDLK
+375 ADLVVVDLK
-384 QEGVFDIDTFY
+384 QEGTFDIDKFY

-401 PFDGLPYK
+401 PFDGLPYQ
-409 GKATMTIVNGDVVME
+409 GKATMTIVNGEVVME